1 LHEGGAHFPQLEK
14 SSRSPMIVDRTVTLS
29 EKQVKV
35 IPFSTELLH
44 FGSAVIDFS
53 T

>member
-1 LHEGGAHFPQLEK
+1 LHEGGAHFTEHEK
-14 SSRSPMIVDRTVTLS
+14 SSRSPIIADRTVTLS

-35 IPFSTELLH
+35 IPFSTELFH
-44 FGSAVIDFS
+44 FASALIDFS

>member
-1 LHEGGAHFPQLEK
+1 
-14 SSRSPMIVDRTVTLS
+14 MIVDRTVTLS